1 MKTVS
6 FFLFALGTIEIV
18 WAFWGDFIDKNPNP
32 SPTIASRFEAGILFW
47 GLSFAVYLIARR
59 KKQKRF

>member
-1 MKTVS
+1 MKIVS

-18 WAFWGDFIDKNPNP
+18 WAFWGDFIDKNSNP

-47 GLSFAVYLIARR
+47 GLSFTAYVVTR
-59 KKQKRF
+59 KKGKRF